1 MEIENKQMQAA
12 IEKVFVHPKNRQY
25 MEQAA
30 RKCCGGFLRKLVQEA
45 TEWLEQGRGVI
56 SSAYIHYHYGL
67 QVTSNKAKGQHFGQ
81 SLTLI
86 STFFRHEHFV

>member
-45 TEWLEQGRGVI
+45 TE
-56 SSAYIHYHYGL
+56 
-67 QVTSNKAKGQHFGQ
+67 
-81 SLTLI
+81 
-86 STFFRHEHFV
+86 